1 MGSLAFPLH
10 TGEPMTELVARSGAW
25 LLQQAALPDT
35 IVTKMVAAER
45 GWFET
50 VTSIAS
56 GVLSITLVVLTVFVV
71 PAAWEFWKTFKKA
84 QALLDRFE
92 ADVGPL
98 TLSAKALAER
108 IGELNALL
116 EVAQDE
122 AEGAFISTASAMR
135 GLRHGAATLTD
146 GGREDLGEDLEDD
159 DGDDDESDEDA
170 YERERHLSRDQE
182 RSRGGRPSRPRLR
195 SHRPDPER
203 GGG

>member
-56 GVLSITLVVLTVFVV
+56 GVLSITLVVLTIFVA
-71 PAAWEFWKTFKKA
+71 PAAWEFWKTFQKA
-84 QALLDRFE
+84 RALLDRLE
-92 ADVGPL
+92 ADAGPL
-98 TLSAKALAER
+98 GRNAKALADR
-108 IGELNALL
+108 LGELNALL
-116 EVAQDE
+116 AVAQEE
-122 AEGAFISTASAMR
+122 AEGAFVSTASTMR
-135 GLRHGAATLTD
+135 GLRRGAATLTD
-146 GGREDLGEDLEDD
+146 GGREKFEDDLEDD

-170 YERERHLSRDQE
+170 YERERHLPRNQE
-182 RSRGGRPSRPRLR
+182 RGAGRPSRPRLR
-195 SHRPDPER
+195 SHRPDRNP
-203 GGG
+203 G